1 MNPTSALLI
10 LPLFFLGCK
19 DVGVA
24 PPPPQPQMR
33 PLSVSEQRLVQAN
46 GKFWLKL
53 FKEIDRT
60 DADKNVFIS
69 PLSISFALGMTLNGA
84 NSSTF
89 DSMQSTLEFAGMPT
103 QEINESYKSLMQ
115 LLTTAD
121 PSVQMQIA
129 NSIWYRNTFSV
140 EKEFTDVNKTYFDA
154 VVTALDFNK
163 PDAATIINGWVN
175 QKTNGKIPTIVEPPI
190 NPLTVMYL
198 INAIY
203 FKGVWTSQFK
213 KEDTRDDLFTLRN
226 GSKVDC
232 KMMNQKATFRYYS
245 NDKFAAIDLPYGH
258 KFFSMTIILPRPD
271 VDVSA
276 FLAAFQ
282 TSDWENLIAGFR
294 EENIPLSLPRFNL
307 EYDKGLIPPLKALG
321 MEIAFDPFRA
331 DFTRIN
337 RNGELFINEAK
348 HKTFVEV
355 NEEGTE
361 AAAVTSIGIGITSV
375 PPVFRVDRPFIF
387 VIRERTS
394 GAVLFA
400 GKILNP
406 A

>member
-1 MNPTSALLI
+1 MKQRIVFLI
-10 LPLFFLGCK
+10 LSFFLLGCK
-19 DVGVA
+19 DVGVN
-24 PPPPQPQMR
+24 PPPPQMR
-33 PLSVSEQRLVQAN
+33 PLSISELRLVQAN

-53 FKEIDRT
+53 FKEIDRA

-84 NSSTF
+84 NGSTL
-89 DSMQSTLEFAGMPT
+89 DSMRATLEFAGMPT

-121 PSVQMQIA
+121 PSVRMQIA

-140 EKEFTDVNKTYFDA
+140 EKEFMDVNKTYFDA
-154 VVTALDFNK
+154 VVSALDFSK
-163 PDAATIINGWVN
+163 SDAATIINGWVN
-175 QKTNGKIPTIVEPPI
+175 QKTNGKIPTIVQPPI

-226 GSKVDC
+226 GSKVPC
-232 KMMNQKATFRYYS
+232 KMMNQEATFRYYS
-245 NDKFAAIDLPYGH
+245 SDKLAAIDLPYGH

-276 FLAAFQ
+276 FLATFQ
-282 TSDWENLIAGFR
+282 ASDWDNVIAGFR
-294 EENIPLSLPRFNL
+294 EENIPLSLPRFKL
-307 EYDKGLIPPLKALG
+307 EYDKGLIEPLKALG
-321 MEIAFDPFRA
+321 MEIAFDPDRA

-361 AAAVTSIGIGITSV
+361 AAAVTSIGIGRTST
-375 PPVFRVDRPFIF
+375 PAPFRIDRPFIF

-394 GAVLFA
+394 GAILFA

-406 A
+406 AG